1 MTNPTVL
8 VAITDLFFLSKIR
21 TALESQGC
29 VVRVAAQSKQILKE
43 AVDHK
48 LSLLIIDLG
57 LSTEDP
63 ALLIQQLRRIPDI
76 HNLPVLCYAS
86 HTQVQSWE
94 ERLKD
99 KMTKVV
105 SNSYISSNINNI
117 VEILNL
123 FKHKIT

>member
-1 MTNPTVL
+1 MRNFTVL

-21 TALESQGC
+21 TALEAQGC
-29 VVRVAAQSKQILKE
+29 VVRVAAQSQQIIKE

-63 ALLIQQLRRIPDI
+63 ALLIQQLRQIPDL
-76 HNLPVLCYAS
+76 HNLPVLCYTS
-86 HTQVQSWE
+86 HTQVPSWE

-105 SNSYISSNINNI
+105 PNSNISSNINN
-117 VEILNL
+117 VVGLMNL
-123 FKHKIT
+123 FIQ